1 MVRPCS
7 FMLVVGLLVMDSS
20 AQYDSSNEKL
30 AVSNAD
36 KIASGVIELRKRQY
50 HRDTLLINGM
60 YSVSDN
66 GSSTCSQI
74 ITEPG
79 FITSP
84 GYPGPYPP
92 GTSCSY
98 EIYAPECYCPQI
110 TFLSFQLSGHDPLCS
125 GSHCCNSDYLEII
138 TSNTMSGNVY
148 CGTDI
153 TAGQVFTAT
162 ISTLNLFFSAEK
174 SAPGW
179 SATVSLVPIPGCVVR
194 NLARVA
200 DSLSPS
206 DFTAPTITDFTAPTI
221 TDFTAPTITDFTAPT
236 ITDFTAPTIT
246 DFTAP
251 TITDF
256 TAPTITDFTAPTIA
270 DFTAPTIADFTA
282 PTITDFTVPTIT
294 DFTAPTITDFTAP
307 TITDFTAPTITDFT
321 APTITDFTAPTI
333 TDFTAPTITDFTA
346 PTITDF
352 TAPTITDFTAPTI
365 TDFTAPTITDFTA
378 PTITDFTAS
387 TITDFT
393 ASTITD
399 FTAPI
404 ITDFTAPTITDFTAP
419 TITDFTAPTITDF
432 TAPTITDFTPPNI
445 TDFTPNITDFTPP
458 NITDFTP
465 PTITDFTAPTITDFT
480 PPTITDFTPP
490 TITDFTPPNITDFTP
505 PTITDFTP
513 TITDFT
519 PPTITDFTP
528 PNITDFTPPTI
539 TEFTP
544 PNITDFTPPTIT
556 EFTPPNITSTPPTAT
571 TTPPTTAV
579 TCPSNTRTPP
589 TTTTTTTKST
599 IGITSPPK
607 SKCKLRYVNGCF
619 HWTSPFFGKKTHYNF
634 HECSVSGR
642 SSTPHKVRFEAHQF
656 QVSDHSHVSISL
668 PYNRTI
674 TLSGNKPWSF
684 TTPNCNF
691 NMKFAAKGLNTGG
704 GFNISVCPK
713 KTPCHKIIK
722 TSVSGTRGY
731 EETPDF
737 RSNKRHSELTQ
748 CEWWIEA
755 PKGKRISVNIKTKM
769 DESHDC
775 TSNYACVN
783 GRGDRKYPMET
794 SSIYCGSGH
803 QTVTS
808 TDNMLCIT
816 YQGHKEQS
824 SGMGFSYN
832 VE

>member
-1 MVRPCS
+1 MVTIR
-7 FMLVVGLLVMDSS
+7 LLSVD
-20 AQYDSSNEKL
+20 EKVL
-30 AVSNAD
+30 
-36 KIASGVIELRKRQY
+36 IGVQSYL
-50 HRDTLLINGM
+50 DGACINITHH
-60 YSVSDN
+60 N

-162 ISTLNLFFSAEK
+162 ISTLSLFFSAEK

-256 TAPTITDFTAPTIA
+256 TAPTITDFTAPTIT
-270 DFTAPTIADFTA
+270 DFTAPTIA
-282 PTITDFTVPTIT
+282 

-352 TAPTITDFTAPTI
+352 TAP
-365 TDFTAPTITDFTA
+365 
-378 PTITDFTAS
+378 
-387 TITDFT
+387 
-393 ASTITD
+393 
-399 FTAPI
+399 I

-419 TITDFTAPTITDF
+419 TITDFTALTITDF

-445 TDFTPNITDFTPP
+445 TDFTPNITDFTSP

-544 PNITDFTPPTIT
+544 PNIT
-556 EFTPPNITSTPPTAT
+556 STPPTAT

-619 HWTSPFFGKKTHYNF
+619 HWTSPSFGKKTHYNF

-691 NMKFAAKGLNTGG
+691 NMKFAAKRHNTGG
-704 GFNISVCPK
+704 SFNISVCPK

-816 YQGHKEQS
+816 YQGHKDQS